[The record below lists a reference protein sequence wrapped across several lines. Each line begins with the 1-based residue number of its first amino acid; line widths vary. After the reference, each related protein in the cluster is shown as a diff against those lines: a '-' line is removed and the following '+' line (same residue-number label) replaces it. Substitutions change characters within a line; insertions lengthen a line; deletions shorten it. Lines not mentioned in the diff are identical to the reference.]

1 MNIASKHKVLK
12 LKNPIRFVDY
22 GVGKFELLPS
32 RSSVKKAI
40 KKGQLRLNNEVCE
53 YGRFLKNGDEIQL
66 LEIER
71 SSKSVFKL
79 AIEVLY
85 EDEYLAVI
93 HKPAGYAVSGNSFQT
108 IYNALSFNLQ
118 DSSQSDAIYPKPIHR
133 LDGPTSGLLII
144 AKTANSLMLLGQML
158 EQKKIQKTYHAIV
171 TGKLCNTGEIDT
183 PIENQE
189 ALTTY
194 ESIKVIPS
202 LRNEHLSLVKL
213 SPKTGRTHQL
223 RIHLSNLGYPIVGD
237 KLYGKTGKT
246 LLHKGL
252 FLAATQVEFTHPITE
267 QVLKVEIPT
276 LIKFTTFLEREE
288 RRWEKFKS

>member
-1 MNIASKHKVLK
+1 MKIASKHKVLK
-12 LKNPIRFVDY
+12 LEDPIRFVDY
-22 GVGKFELLPS
+22 GVGKFEPLPS

-40 KKGQLRLNNEVCE
+40 KKGHLRLNNEVCE
-53 YGRFLKNGDEIQL
+53 YGRFLKEGDEIQL

-71 SSKSVFKL
+71 SSKSEFKL
-79 AIEVLY
+79 ALEVLY
-85 EDEYLAVI
+85 EDQYLAII
-93 HKPAGYAVSGNSFQT
+93 HKPAGFVVSGNSFQT

-118 DSSQSDAIYPKPIHR
+118 DSTQSDSIYPKPIHR

-144 AKTANSLMLLGQML
+144 AKTANSLMLLGQLL

-171 TGKLCNTGEIDT
+171 NGKLSDSGNLDTAID
-183 PIENQE
+183 NQE

-223 RIHLSNLGYPIVGD
+223 RIHLSNLGHPIVGD
-237 KLYGKTGKT
+237 KLYGEAGKT

-252 FLAATQVEFTHPITE
+252 FLAATQLNFNHPITAE
-267 QVLKVEIPT
+267 ALQLEIPIPT
-276 LIKFTTFLEREE
+276 KFTTFLEREE